1 MDSRIWI
8 HCLRFL
14 TLGFKRW
21 ENPIRESKWNP
32 GGFADSRLC
41 LDADSRVWVSWIL
54 VSGFLI
60 PSFGFADSLRESKWI
75 RGQPF
80 VSGCGFAGLG
90 FRAWIHGFRFFGV
103 DSRIWI
109 YVLGFLTLGFERW
122 ENPIRESTWIRGQP
136 FMSGCG
142 FAGLGFRAWIHGF
155 RFLGFDSRIR
165 IHGFW
170 IPGLGVERWE
180 NLIHEASGGRPN
192 YLRNKQSIVCTS
204 RSKIEISQFA
214 RSTKILVQISTD
226 ILSISLHASPN
237 RYMDI
242 RVARLKI

>member
-21 ENPIRESKWNP
+21 ENPICESKWNS

-41 LDADSRVWVSWIL
+41 LDADSRVWVS
-54 VSGFLI
+54 
-60 PSFGFADSLRESKWI
+60 
-75 RGQPF
+75 
-80 VSGCGFAGLG
+80 
-90 FRAWIHGFRFFGV
+90 FFGV

-109 YVLGFLTLGFERW
+109 YGLGFLTLGFERW
-122 ENPIRESTWIRGQP
+122 ENPIRQSTWIRGQP

-180 NLIHEASGGRPN
+180 NPIHE
-192 YLRNKQSIVCTS
+192 
-204 RSKIEISQFA
+204 
-214 RSTKILVQISTD
+214 ST
-226 ILSISLHASPN
+226 
-237 RYMDI
+237 RY
-242 RVARLKI
+242 RG

>member
-1 MDSRIWI
+1 MIPDIGVRTVGKPYPRIHLDSGIAFCVGMW
-8 HCLRFL
+8 LR
-14 TLGFKRW
+14 GF
-21 ENPIRESKWNP
+21 
-32 GGFADSRLC
+32 
-41 LDADSRVWVSWIL
+41 
-54 VSGFLI
+54 GFLSLDSWVWI
-60 PSFGFADSLRESKWI
+60 PGFGFQDLDSLLKIPDIGVQTVGKPYPRIQVESRWI

-109 YVLGFLTLGFERW
+109 YGLGFLTLGFERW
-122 ENPIRESTWIRGQP
+122 ENPIRESTWTRGQP

-170 IPGLGVERWE
+170 IPGLGVERRE
-180 NLIHEASGGRPN
+180 NPIH
-192 YLRNKQSIVCTS
+192 K
-204 RSKIEISQFA
+204 
-214 RSTKILVQISTD
+214 ST
-226 ILSISLHASPN
+226 
-237 RYMDI
+237 RY
-242 RVARLKI
+242 RG